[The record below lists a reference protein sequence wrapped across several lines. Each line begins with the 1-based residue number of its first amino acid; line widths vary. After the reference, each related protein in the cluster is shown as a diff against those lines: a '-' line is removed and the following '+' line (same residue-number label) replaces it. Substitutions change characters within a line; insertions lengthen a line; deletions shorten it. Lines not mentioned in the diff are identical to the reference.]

1 MKTKR
6 FNAKLELNK
15 KTLVNLNL
23 DQLKNVKGMG
33 TEDCNGM
40 QSDPLEP
47 WKCASDGD
55 SCNQQHCLPAV

>member
-6 FNAKLELNK
+6 FKAKLELNK
-15 KTLVNLNL
+15 KTLVNLN
-23 DQLKNVKGMG
+23 QLKNIRGMG

-47 WKCASDGD
+47 WNCPSDGD
-55 SCNQQHCLPAV
+55 SCNQQHCLPA